1 MKITY
6 IKHSGFLVESKD
18 CYYIFDYYEGELP
31 PLDKGKE
38 VVVFCSH
45 FHEDHFNPN
54 IFEILDG
61 MGMTYQAVL
70 AKEIRS
76 RTHLTD
82 GKVIYVYHDKT
93 YDLGNGTQVDTLL
106 SNDSGVAFIVRT
118 KEGTMYHAGDLNDW
132 YWNGAS
138 EAENKRLTSAYH
150 AEIRKI
156 KGMYFVVAFVP
167 LDPRQE
173 DHYAD
178 GILYFLKHVE
188 CNAVFPMHY
197 WGDAG
202 VIKRFIMEYPQYKSR
217 IRNTECTRGD
227 VL

>member
-45 FHEDHFNPN
+45 FHEDHFNPK
-54 IFEILDG
+54 IFEILGG

-70 AKEIRS
+70 AKEIRN
-76 RTHLTD
+76 RTHLAD

-118 KEGTMYHAGDLNDW
+118 KEGTIYHAGDLNDW

-156 KGMYFVVAFVP
+156 KGMYFDVAFVP